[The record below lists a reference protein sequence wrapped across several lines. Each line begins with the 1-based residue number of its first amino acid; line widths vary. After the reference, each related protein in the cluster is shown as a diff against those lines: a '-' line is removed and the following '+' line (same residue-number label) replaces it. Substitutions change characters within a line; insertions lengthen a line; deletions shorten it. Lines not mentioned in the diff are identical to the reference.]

1 MLRSKTRWQQEQI
14 DQDQIERLVAE
25 LDLHPIIARLVVQ
38 RGLAEQEEVKRFL
51 SPSLT
56 QLYDP
61 FLLDGM
67 ATAVKRI
74 RQAIEKKEKILIYG
88 DYDAD
93 GVSSTSLLMKL
104 FRSYEANVD
113 YYIPNRFR
121 EGYGLNKEA
130 LQSAAKQGVQLI
142 ITVDTGISAVE
153 EVKFA
158 NQLGLEIII
167 TDHHEPP
174 EEIPQAL
181 AVINPKK
188 PNCPYPFK
196 MLAGVGIAFKLAT
209 ALLGRIPEEWLDL
222 VALGTI
228 ADLVPLVD
236 ENRVIASFGLKRLN
250 ERKNIGLQALL
261 EVSGIDG
268 DVSAGHVGFSLGPR
282 VNASGRLA
290 SAKAAVE
297 LLLTDEFAQAKS
309 LAVQLD
315 QMNRE
320 RQQLV
325 ERITQF
331 ALEQVEADPEKHQH
345 VIVVAGH
352 GWNSGVIGIVASRLV
367 EKFYRPVIVFGID
380 PDTQMATGSAR
391 SIEGFHLHQALTACE
406 EMLLKYGGH
415 SMAAGMSI
423 SPEKISLF
431 HQKIASLAQEWLTEE
446 DYIPLTKVDGE
457 LKISEI
463 NVQFIEKLKVLEPY
477 GIGNPT
483 PHFVIRDTRI
493 AQMKRMGVDRNHLR
507 LQLTGDDHSID
518 AVAFRQAELAE
529 EITERARVNIL
540 GQLQINEWN
549 GRRSPQIILRDL
561 AIPHIQIFD
570 WRSNREKWNQIEK
583 LKDTP
588 CLFFCHQRTGS
599 FAGLNTLLWSEVG
612 TPHWTSL
619 LKEVRY
625 LAFVDPP
632 YSMEMLR
639 QVLEQTKR
647 IERLYFLY
655 GDTDFEDLL
664 VKIPQRD
671 DFKRLYQ
678 LLLRSSAIHLAK
690 HLPILSEKLGLSKR
704 TVSFMISVFEELD
717 FIRKQRGNII
727 LNKSPVK
734 RPLHQSRLYQQQ
746 LAKEEVFQKLIYSS
760 YRELCDHLFAL
771 IQVNWQNGGT
781 EDGFQKTH
789 QGYS

>member
-1 MLRSKTRWQQEQI
+1 MLRSKTRWQQEKL
-14 DQDQIERLVAE
+14 DQAKVERLVAE

-38 RGLAEQEEVKRFL
+38 RGLTEPEEVQRFL

-61 FLLDGM
+61 FLLDDM
-67 ATAVKRI
+67 KTAVERI
-74 RQAIEKKEKILIYG
+74 QQALEKKEKILVYG

-130 LQSAAKQGVQLI
+130 LQLAADQGFQLI

-153 EVKFA
+153 EAKFA
-158 NQLGLEIII
+158 KQLGLDLII

-174 EEIPQAL
+174 AEIPQAL

-196 MLAGVGIAFKLAT
+196 MLAGVGIAMKLAT
-209 ALLGRIPEEWLDL
+209 ALLGRVPEEWLDL

-236 ENRVIASFGLKRLN
+236 ENRVIASFGLKRLD
-250 ERKNIGLQALL
+250 ERRNIGLQALL

-290 SAKAAVE
+290 SAKSAVE
-297 LLLTDEFAQAKS
+297 LMLTEEFDQAKS
-309 LAVQLD
+309 LALQLD

-325 ERITQF
+325 EQITQL
-331 ALEQVEADPEKHQH
+331 ALEQVEAEPEKHQH
-345 VIVVAGH
+345 VIVVAGN

-367 EKFYRPVIVFGID
+367 ERFYRPVIVFGID
-380 PDTQMATGSAR
+380 PDTQRATGSAR
-391 SIEGFHLHQALTACE
+391 SIEGFHLHRALTACE
-406 EMLLKYGGH
+406 ELLLKYGGH

-423 SPEKISLF
+423 SAEKIDLF
-431 HQKIASLAQEWLTEE
+431 HQKISSLAQEWLTEE
-446 DYIPLTKVDGE
+446 DYIPMTKVDGE
-457 LKISEI
+457 LQLSDI
-463 NVQFIEKLKVLEPY
+463 NVSLIEQLKVLEPY
-477 GIGNPT
+477 GMGNPT
-483 PHFVIRDTRI
+483 PHFVISNTRI

-507 LQLTGDDHSID
+507 LQLTEGDHLID
-518 AVAFRQAELAE
+518 VVAFRKAELAE

-583 LKDTP
+583 LKDAP
-588 CLFFCHQRTGS
+588 CLFCR
-599 FAGLNTLLWSEVG
+599 AKYVAL
-612 TPHWTSL
+612 
-619 LKEVRY
+619 VR
-625 LAFVDPP
+625 
-632 YSMEMLR
+632 
-639 QVLEQTKR
+639 
-647 IERLYFLY
+647 
-655 GDTDFEDLL
+655 
-664 VKIPQRD
+664 
-671 DFKRLYQ
+671 
-678 LLLRSSAIHLAK
+678 
-690 HLPILSEKLGLSKR
+690 
-704 TVSFMISVFEELD
+704 
-717 FIRKQRGNII
+717 
-727 LNKSPVK
+727 
-734 RPLHQSRLYQQQ
+734 SR
-746 LAKEEVFQKLIYSS
+746 
-760 YRELCDHLFAL
+760 
-771 IQVNWQNGGT
+771 
-781 EDGFQKTH
+781 
-789 QGYS
+789 